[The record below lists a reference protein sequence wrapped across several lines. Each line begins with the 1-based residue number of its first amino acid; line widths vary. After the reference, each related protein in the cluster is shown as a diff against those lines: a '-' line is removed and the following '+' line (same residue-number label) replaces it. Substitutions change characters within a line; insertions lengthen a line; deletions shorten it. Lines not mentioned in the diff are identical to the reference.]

1 MSLIAE
7 HGQTIVLLACIFGF
21 FVAWGMGANDVG
33 NAVGP
38 AVGSKAITIRQAIII
53 AIVFEFLGAYFVG
66 GAVTSTISKGMID
79 VGKIGTDLVV
89 FGMLASMLATGVWL
103 LLASMNGWPVSTTHC
118 IVGAIVGFA
127 AVGIGVDAVQ
137 WGSVLAISL
146 SWVLSPAIAGVL
158 AFLVFRSIQRYI
170 LSANN
175 PFAAAKKNVPYYM
188 FVTSF
193 FVVLLIMLKG
203 VDHFDVELAAWQ
215 RVLSAILISLA
226 LTLMGKWYLTK
237 IKPIDSNKR
246 MARFLEV
253 ERVFVVLMVFAAC
266 AMAFAHG
273 SNDVSNAVGPIAA
286 IVDAVNSGKMT
297 DTATSI
303 PSWILLLGA
312 VGLVTGLVTLGY
324 KVIATIGQKITEL
337 TPTRGFAASLA
348 TASTVV
354 IGSAI
359 GMPLSTTHT
368 MVGAVLGVGLARGFG
383 AIDMRVVGT
392 IFSTWVITLPAGAL
406 LSIVFFFMFKGIFF
420 AG

>member
-7 HGQTIVLLACIFGF
+7 HGQTIILLACIFGF

-38 AVGSKAITIRQAIII
+38 AVGSKAITIKQAILI

-79 VGKIGTDLVV
+79 VSKVDTDLVV
-89 FGMLASMLATGVWL
+89 FGMLASMLATGIWL

-127 AVGIGVDAVQ
+127 AVGVGVDTVQ

-146 SWVLSPAIAGVL
+146 SWVLSPAISGVV
-158 AFLVFRSIQRYI
+158 AFLVFRSIQHYI
-170 LSANN
+170 LSADH
-175 PFAAAKKNVPYYM
+175 PFEAAKKNVPYYM
-188 FVTSF
+188 FITSF
-193 FVVLLIMLKG
+193 FVVLLIMVKG
-203 VDHFDVELAAWQ
+203 VDHFDVDLATWQRILAA
-215 RVLSAILISLA
+215 VLISLA
-226 LTLMGKWYLTK
+226 LTLLGKWYLGK
-237 IKPIDSNKR
+237 VKPIESTKR

-286 IVDAVNSGKMT
+286 IVDAINSGKMT
-297 DTATSI
+297 NTTSAV

-354 IGSAI
+354 IGSTI

-383 AIDMRVVGT
+383 AIDLRVVGT
-392 IFSTWVITLPAGAL
+392 IFSTWVITLPAGAI
-406 LSIVFFFMFKGIFF
+406 LSIIFFFMFKGIFV

>member
-1 MSLIAE
+1 MMLLAE
-7 HGQTIVLLACIFGF
+7 HGQTIILLACIFGF

-38 AVGSKAITIRQAIII
+38 AVGSKAITIKQAIVI

-79 VGKIGTDLVV
+79 VDKIGTDLVV

-127 AVGIGVDAVQ
+127 SVGIGVDAVQ
-137 WGSVLAISL
+137 WGNILAISL
-146 SWVLSPAIAGVL
+146 SWVLSPAIAGVV
-158 AFLVFRSIQRYI
+158 AYLVFRSIQYYI
-170 LSANN
+170 LSADN

-203 VDHFDVELAAWQ
+203 VDHFDIELAIWQ
-215 RVLSAILISLA
+215 RILSAILISLL
-226 LTLMGKWYLTK
+226 LTFLGKWYLTK
-237 IKPIDSNKR
+237 VKPIESTKR

-297 DTATSI
+297 DKATSV

-359 GMPLSTTHT
+359 GLPLSTTHT

-392 IFSTWVITLPAGAL
+392 IFSTWVITLPAGAI
-406 LSIVFFFMFKGIFF
+406 LSIIFFFMFKGIFF